1 MSWTL
6 WYGDCQPVQQWSAK
20 RKEAGVD
27 WQATWHKEYAEKEN
41 RNYWRTF
48 KMIMEKATTNIKDP
62 KARAYF
68 DDVTEGKKPAV
79 QLTAE
84 EYEQGI
90 NEFDDGMRK
99 IIAEADEMIFRA
111 KLGDLPEALSFSYI
125 AQKYFGKS
133 RGWLMQKVNGN
144 KVNGKIASFTD
155 EERRQF
161 REALQDLSEKMTAVA
176 ITL

>member
-1 MSWTL
+1 
-6 WYGDCQPVQQWSAK
+6 
-20 RKEAGVD
+20 
-27 WQATWHKEYAEKEN
+27 
-41 RNYWRTF
+41 
-48 KMIMEKATTNIKDP
+48 MIMEKATKNIKDP
-62 KARAYF
+62 KVRAYF
-68 DDVTEGKKPAV
+68 DDVTEGKTPVV
-79 QLTAE
+79 QLTAG

-161 REALQDLSEKMTAVA
+161 RGALQDLSEKMTAVA
-176 ITL
+176 MTL

>member
-1 MSWTL
+1 
-6 WYGDCQPVQQWSAK
+6 
-20 RKEAGVD
+20 
-27 WQATWHKEYAEKEN
+27 
-41 RNYWRTF
+41 
-48 KMIMEKATTNIKDP
+48 MEKATKNIKNP
-62 KARAYF
+62 KVRAYF

-79 QLTAE
+79 KLTAD

-90 NEFDDGMRK
+90 NQFDDGLRK
-99 IIAEADEMIFRA
+99 LIEDADEMIFRA

-144 KVNGKIASFTD
+144 KIRGKTVSFTD

-161 REALQDLSEKMTAVA
+161 REALKDLSKKMSAVA
-176 ITL
+176 MTL

>member
-1 MSWTL
+1 M
-6 WYGDCQPVQQWSAK
+6 
-20 RKEAGVD
+20 
-27 WQATWHKEYAEKEN
+27 
-41 RNYWRTF
+41 RT
-48 KMIMEKATTNIKDP
+48 
-62 KARAYF
+62 
-68 DDVTEGKKPAV
+68 
-79 QLTAE
+79 
-84 EYEQGI
+84 
-90 NEFDDGMRK
+90 

-161 REALQDLSEKMTAVA
+161 RETLQDLSEKMTAVA
-176 ITL
+176 MTL

>member
-1 MSWTL
+1 
-6 WYGDCQPVQQWSAK
+6 
-20 RKEAGVD
+20 
-27 WQATWHKEYAEKEN
+27 
-41 RNYWRTF
+41 
-48 KMIMEKATTNIKDP
+48 MEKATINIKNP
-62 KARAYF
+62 KVKAYF
-68 DDVTEGKKPAV
+68 DDITEDKTPAV
-79 QLTAE
+79 KLSPE
-84 EYEQGI
+84 EYEKGVEQ
-90 NEFDDGMRK
+90 FDEGMRK

-176 ITL
+176 MTL

>member
-1 MSWTL
+1 
-6 WYGDCQPVQQWSAK
+6 
-20 RKEAGVD
+20 
-27 WQATWHKEYAEKEN
+27 
-41 RNYWRTF
+41 
-48 KMIMEKATTNIKDP
+48 MEKATTNIKDP
-62 KARAYF
+62 KVRAYF
-68 DDVTEGKKPAV
+68 DDVTEGKKLAV

-144 KVNGKIASFTD
+144 KVNSEQKDDCCGNDFVSHTHSNRVTVLLLHK
-155 EERRQF
+155 E
-161 REALQDLSEKMTAVA
+161 SEKIIAHKN
-176 ITL
+176 IH

>member
-1 MSWTL
+1 
-6 WYGDCQPVQQWSAK
+6 
-20 RKEAGVD
+20 
-27 WQATWHKEYAEKEN
+27 
-41 RNYWRTF
+41 
-48 KMIMEKATTNIKDP
+48 MEKATVNIQNP
-62 KARAYF
+62 KIRAYF
-68 DDVTEGKKPAV
+68 DDVTEGKTPAV
-79 QLTAE
+79 SLSAD
-84 EYEQGI
+84 EYEQGV
-90 NEFDDGMRK
+90 EQFDEGMRK

-161 REALQDLSEKMTAVA
+161 REALQDLSKKMTAVA
-176 ITL
+176 MTL